1 MSDWWAGIPAAEVTV
16 LCGGDTHTVR
26 WEAGELI
33 AVDHGDPEGDVTR
46 AALAGETVACLELLR
61 TWSRRADD
69 PHVLTLASR
78 GPTDPLNM
86 DIDGLRFHY
95 CGPRRQTEEQTLAAA
110 RGRWSPAGPAAGHH
124 RRDLDPALANRARR
138 AWDRPASA

>member
-1 MSDWWAGIPAAEVTV
+1 MSDWWAGIPVAEVSV
-16 LCGGDTHTVR
+16 PCGGDTHTVR

-33 AVDHGDPEGDVTR
+33 AVDHGDPKRD

-86 DIDGLRFHY
+86 NIDGLRFRY
-95 CGPRRQTEEQTLAAA
+95 GAPRRQTEEQTPRLLAA
-110 RGRWSPAGPAAGHH
+110 RG
-124 RRDLDPALANRARR
+124 LDPSSRENQVKFLFQA
-138 AWDRPASA
+138 ASPCWVA